1 MYAVLLS
8 DSRHFLKNFILL
20 QGPSSADFLEATVAY
35 RLGRNTL
42 FVENLAKDERSLNL
56 LKEPLDT
63 FVAQTVFYLEYGLLV
78 LLYIPIAMTAGFNF
92 WLLWSLRRLKRK
104 LGLPFSQ
111 SGLEEFHINK
121 AYKTLMKYTGVDGL
135 RDGLPEVPHKT
146 REEKMEF
153 IEKTLINHQKCI
165 NLSLLLDEIGPSSL
179 LYLLKVL
186 DQKLPEKQDL
196 ELEQEQELS
205 SVYSQHINPY

>member
-1 MYAVLLS
+1 VLLS

-42 FVENLAKDERSLNL
+42 FVENFAKNERKLNL

-63 FVAQTVFYLEYGLLV
+63 FVAQTVFYLDYGLLV
-78 LLYIPIAMTAGFNF
+78 LLYIPIVMTAGFNF

-104 LGLPFSQ
+104 LGLHFSQ
-111 SGLEEFHINK
+111 RRLEEFHINK
-121 AYKTLMKYTGVDGL
+121 AYKILIKYTGVDGL
-135 RDGLPEVPHKT
+135 PKESHKT
-146 REEKMEF
+146 KDEKMEF
-153 IEKTLINHQKCI
+153 IERTLIEQQKCI
-165 NLSLLLDEIGPSSL
+165 NLPLLLDEIGPSSL

-186 DQKLPEKQDL
+186 DQKLPQEQ
-196 ELEQEQELS
+196 EQEQELS
-205 SVYSQHINPY
+205 SMYSSQHTNPY

>member
-42 FVENLAKDERSLNL
+42 FVENFAKDERKLNL

-63 FVAQTVFYLEYGLLV
+63 FVAQTVFYLDYGLLV

-104 LGLPFSQ
+104 LGLHFSQ
-111 SGLEEFHINK
+111 RRLEEFHINK
-121 AYKTLMKYTGVDGL
+121 AYKILIKYTGT
-135 RDGLPEVPHKT
+135 DGLPKESHKT
-146 REEKMEF
+146 KDEKMEF
-153 IEKTLINHQKCI
+153 IERTLIEQQKCI
-165 NLSLLLDEIGPSSL
+165 NLPLLLDEIGPSSL

-186 DQKLPEKQDL
+186 DQKLPQEQ
-196 ELEQEQELS
+196 EQEQELS
-205 SVYSQHINPY
+205 SMYSSQHTNPY

>member
-35 RLGRNTL
+35 RLGRDTL
-42 FVENLAKDERSLNL
+42 FVENFAKNERKLNL

-63 FVAQTVFYLEYGLLV
+63 IVAQTVFYLDYGLLV

-104 LGLPFSQ
+104 LGLHFSQ
-111 SGLEEFHINK
+111 RRLEEFHINK
-121 AYKTLMKYTGVDGL
+121 AYKILIKYTGVDGL
-135 RDGLPEVPHKT
+135 PKESHKT
-146 REEKMEF
+146 KDEKMEF
-153 IEKTLINHQKCI
+153 IGRTLIEQQKCI
-165 NLSLLLDEIGPSSL
+165 NLPLLLDEIGPSSL

-186 DQKLPEKQDL
+186 DQKLPQEQ
-196 ELEQEQELS
+196 EQEQELS
-205 SVYSQHINPY
+205 SMYSSQHTNPY